1 MSKPILYMDVF
12 DWLENQFY
20 IVGQMLY
27 EFNEIDFYVVERIFI
42 PNKKI
47 FVDYRK
53 IHITGGV
60 NGNKLYSSRDTKAT
74 SKTEVF

>member
-1 MSKPILYMDVF
+1 MRKPVLYIDIF
-12 DWLENQFY
+12 DWLENQKH
-20 IVGQMLY
+20 IVAQMLY

-42 PNKKI
+42 PNKKT

-60 NGNKLYSSRDTKAT
+60 NGATLYSSRNT
-74 SKTEVF
+74 